1 MHEAAT
7 KVASKKKLTT
17 EKAGSESL
25 GTRQPVRDDPCA
37 LFALHPHVSCLP
49 RIDRRRLFNS
59 FLLEIWRL
67 APGFRS

>member
-1 MHEAAT
+1 M
-7 KVASKKKLTT
+7 
-17 EKAGSESL
+17 AGSESL

-37 LFALHPHVSCLP
+37 LFALYPHVSCLP
-49 RIDRRRLFNS
+49 RIDRRRLFTS